1 MILLAP
7 VYQPGERLPELVTD
21 LRAAAPGLR
30 VVVVDDGSSG
40 PGPDRAL
47 DAARDLGCTVLR
59 HETNRGKGV
68 ALRTG
73 FRYVADTWPGED
85 VVCAD
90 ADGQH
95 TVTDILRVA
104 ERVPA
109 TGATVLGVRR
119 LDGRMPARSRFGN
132 VLTALLFR
140 AATGCPVRDTQTG
153 LRAYPAAELDW
164 LLTIPGDRFEYEMAA
179 LLEATRAGHPIEQVT
194 IATHYVRGNASS
206 HFGSLADSVRVY
218 RPLLR
223 FAVSRLVGAVRSR
236 WTSGATTAARS
247 PQT

>member
-7 VYQPGERLPELVTD
+7 VYQPGGRLPELVTD
-21 LRAAAPGLR
+21 LRAAAPGIR

-40 PGPDRAL
+40 PGPTRAL

-73 FRYVADTWPGED
+73 FRHIARTWPGQD

-95 TVTDILRVA
+95 SVPDILRVA
-104 ERVPA
+104 DRVPA

-119 LDGRMPARSRFGN
+119 LDGQVPLRSRVGN
-132 VLTALLFR
+132 VATRLLFR
-140 AATGCPVRDTQTG
+140 AVTGCPVRDTQTG
-153 LRAYPAAELDW
+153 LRAYPAALLDW
-164 LLTIPGDRFEYEMAA
+164 LLTVPGDRFEYEMAL
-179 LLEATRAGHPIEQVT
+179 LLEATRAGHRIEQVT

-206 HFGSLADSVRVY
+206 HFSSLADSARVY

-223 FAVSRLVGAVRSR
+223 FALARLIGPLRPR
-236 WTSGATTAARS
+236 WSSGTAARS
-247 PQT
+247 PQG